1 MLFFREI
8 FIVSEGLSELI
19 VDRVHDKMLWDC
31 ADTAAAAPE
40 TAAERKEYKAVI
52 YTTKTKA
59 AMKICFE
66 AHKGQ
71 TDKSGMPYVLHPLHL
86 AEQMTD
92 EVSTVVALLHDV
104 SEDTDITIEELSS
117 YGFGKNITVPLDLL
131 TRRSDVPYF
140 EYIEKIKNNP
150 VARAVKLADLAHN
163 SDLSRLEEV
172 SEKDRERQQKY
183 LRAIEILTE

>member
-131 TRRSDVPYF
+131 TRRSDVP
-140 EYIEKIKNNP
+140 
-150 VARAVKLADLAHN
+150 LADLAHN